1 MNRTSKGMDARVL
14 SVALASIL
22 GLFMLSTGEVRAQV
36 TDDSTGEPRTIR
48 VSGVGEVRVQPDLA
62 TVQFGVET
70 TGATAQEAGQANA
83 TAMDRVI
90 RALVD
95 SGISR
100 ENIRTS
106 GYSLYPEYAREQPRE
121 SSEVQTPRIVGY
133 RAMNQ
138 VAVRTTD
145 LEGVGRLIDIGL
157 QAGANR
163 MNGLSFE
170 VQDAQ
175 AAQAAALQRAV
186 ETARASAETMANA
199 LGVTLGP
206 VLDASTGSDPVRPVY
221 RVASEMAM
229 DAYGAAPTPI
239 QPGEQAVTANASLI
253 FAIQ

>member
-1 MNRTSKGMDARVL
+1 MMNGARRTGL
-14 SVALASIL
+14 ALASAMAIAAVAAGDL
-22 GLFMLSTGEVRAQV
+22 MGQVGERV
-36 TDDSTGEPRTIR
+36 GEPRTIR

-83 TAMDRVI
+83 TAMDQVI
-90 RALVD
+90 RALTEAGV
-95 SGISR
+95 SR

-106 GYSLYPEYAREQPRE
+106 GYSLYPEYAQQQQRP
-121 SSEVQTPRIVGY
+121 SSEQEAPRIVGY

-145 LEGVGRLIDIGL
+145 LEGVGRLIDVGL

-163 MNGLSFE
+163 MHGVYFE
-170 VQDAQ
+170 VQNGA
-175 AAQAAALQRAV
+175 AAQADALRRAV
-186 ETARASAETMANA
+186 DAARGSAETMAAA

-206 VLDASTGSDPVRPVY
+206 VLDASTSSEPVRPLY
-221 RVASEMAM
+221 RMASERMAM

-239 QPGEQAVTANASLI
+239 EPGEQTVTATASLI
-253 FAIQ
+253 FGIQ